1 MRKQFLITGLCVF
14 LAAGSVISGCG
25 KHEGLY
31 AGNEIGF
38 KYEDENRKKIDDAV
52 KIKDEYTDQII
63 QLLEKIEPGC
73 RIVSAEETGEIDGGY
88 LIEIKTESGNEYT
101 VNTATDGMIG
111 NITDKKTGKM
121 LYPSDS
127 LPEKKDD
134 ADFVNSMD
142 INTAFLMAKGI
153 SKENAQKIAEV
164 IDHGAPNEVINRI
177 EGYDPDT
184 KDIRIII
191 YMETG
196 KKFYVTVKEEDEW
209 NATISDKDFCDV
221 LEEAYGDTSEK

>member
-127 LPEKKDD
+127 LPEEEDD
-134 ADFVNSMD
+134 AEGTEAAEGEAPAESEADVVTEAD
-142 INTAFLMAKGI
+142 TADA
-153 SKENAQKIAEV
+153 
-164 IDHGAPNEVINRI
+164 D
-177 EGYDPDT
+177 
-184 KDIRIII
+184 
-191 YMETG
+191 
-196 KKFYVTVKEEDEW
+196 VKESEGGED
-209 NATISDKDFCDV
+209 NA
-221 LEEAYGDTSEK
+221 